1 MKSQKQKIV
10 KCPVCGTPCIIK
22 GVGDF
27 NDKDKTN
34 TLYYE
39 PLYIHTNDELQQAQK
54 RIIQLKEIIKD
65 MLNYYQKQKGLPCC
79 KHCELDEEDLK

>member
-27 NDKDKTN
+27 NDKDKANTFHYQSLWQETN
-34 TLYYE
+34 R
-39 PLYIHTNDELQQAQK
+39 ELQEAK
-54 RIIQLKEIIKD
+54 ARIKKLENIIKAR
-65 MLNYYQKQKGLPCC
+65 LNYCQQQNGLPYC
-79 KHCELDEEDLK
+79 KNCGLDEDDLK